1 MNSSFYRSASL
12 ILQSFLVTRS
22 CYIQDMITALFIAA
36 ALSQQAYV
44 WQRNW
49 DDAVT
54 RAVTNT
60 APALDSIVFLN
71 AEVAGDRTV
80 VIAPDYDALR
90 ATGKPIGLALR
101 ANASATITVALAT
114 NILATARAHGLA
126 PAELQIDFDSPESK
140 LDDYRRWLVPL
151 RDAIAPTPLVITAL
165 PCWLRHETEFRRL
178 VAATDGFVLQV
189 HSIDAN
195 THTLC
200 DTDAARRA
208 VAQASRFGK
217 PFRVAL
223 PTYGHPSGLRADPVT
238 LAALV
243 RDLTGTKPEHFTGFI
258 WYRLPTDND
267 KLNWRW
273 PTLAA
278 VIAGRTP
285 QPSLAAE
292 TRQTQ
297 PGLVEID
304 LVNNGDAD
312 AFTKTT
318 VVVRWRARDAVLLA
332 CDALAGFD
340 TNVSV
345 NETNATRFLGNPRLA
360 PGQRRNIGWL
370 RFRDNKEIVCETQIE

>member
-1 MNSSFYRSASL
+1 MQPLLAA
-12 ILQSFLVTRS
+12 ILL
-22 CYIQDMITALFIAA
+22 AA
-36 ALSQQAYV
+36 ALPHQAYV

-60 APALDSIVFLN
+60 ATALDRIVILN
-71 AEVAGDRTV
+71 AEVAGNRTV
-80 VIAPDYDALR
+80 TITPDYAALR

-101 ANASATITVALAT
+101 ANASSTITVALAT

-126 PAELQIDFDSPESK
+126 PSELQIDFDSPESK
-140 LDDYRRWLVPL
+140 LDDYRRWIAPL
-151 RDAIAPTPLVITAL
+151 RDAIAPTPLFITAL

-178 VAATDGFVLQV
+178 INATDGFVLQV

-195 THTLC
+195 TRTLC
-200 DTDAARRA
+200 DTDAARRSI
-208 VAQASRFGK
+208 AQASRFGK

-223 PTYGHPSGLRADPVT
+223 PTYTHPSGLRADPVT

-243 RDLTGTKPEHFTGFI
+243 RDLTGTPPEHFTGFI
-258 WYRLPTDND
+258 WYRLPTDNE

-285 QPSLAAE
+285 QPSLAVE

-304 LVNNGDAD
+304 LANRGDAD
-312 AFTKTT
+312 ALADIS
-318 VVVRWRARDAVLLA
+318 VAIRWRDAALSA

-340 TNVSV
+340 TSTSV
-345 NETNATRFLGNPRLA
+345 NETNATRFVGNPRLA
-360 PGQRRNIGWL
+360 PSQRRTIGWL
-370 RFRDNKEIVCETQIE
+370 RFRDAKEVVCETRIE

>member
-1 MNSSFYRSASL
+1 MHL
-12 ILQSFLVTRS
+12 LVAVLFA
-22 CYIQDMITALFIAA
+22 TALPH
-36 ALSQQAYV
+36 QAYI
-44 WQRNW
+44 WQHNW

-60 APALDSIVFLN
+60 APTLDRFVFLN
-71 AEVAGDRTV
+71 AEVSGERTV
-80 VIAPDYDALR
+80 TITPDYAALR
-90 ATGKPIGLALR
+90 ATGKSIGLALR
-101 ANASATITVALAT
+101 ANASATITVTLAT
-114 NILATARAHGLA
+114 NILAAARAHGLT

-140 LDDYRRWLVPL
+140 LDTYRKWLAPL
-151 RDAIAPTPLVITAL
+151 RDAIAPTPFTITVL

-195 THTLC
+195 TRTLC

-208 VAQASRFGK
+208 IAQASRFGK

-223 PTYGHPSGLRADPVT
+223 PTYGHPIGLHADPIA

-243 RDLTGTKPEHFTGFI
+243 RDLTTAPPTNLTGFI

-297 PGLVEID
+297 PSLVEID
-304 LVNNGDAD
+304 LLNRGDAD

-318 VVVRWRARDAVLLA
+318 VVVRWRARDAALLA